1 MLNSEDNPRAQD
13 SPNFDL
19 ASDIVELVVFTNDP
33 VFMQTLRE
41 AVGGSRRLW
50 HVPSADK
57 VSDLLLAGQ
66 VGILVLDV
74 QSHADAAGS
83 FVAQIKDQFP
93 DLVVV
98 VAGNREAETSLAK
111 LISDGT
117 VYRFIHKPMSPGRAR
132 LFADAAVR
140 KFEGRRKIA
149 RPPPPPARAA
159 GRGAGR
165 RVAVVLAL
173 GAAVVAGWTLMRMRG
188 HDKSPAPAVPPA
200 QAVSAPAMREAAPA
214 IPADPRERLLAR
226 AENALLGNRL
236 EEAATAIDA
245 ARAAGVESGRI
256 SFLTAQLA
264 ALRGQQTRA
273 SAVARTK
280 GDARTAGTAG
290 VAGEVAAGAGS
301 GAAAGVGSGAERLK
315 QWLRLA
321 AQRIEAGHLINPEG
335 DNARLYVGEAMA
347 MDPGGNATHAA
358 KETLAKALLAQ
369 FHEAVDRGD
378 LALAGSLLDAAG
390 GIAAAET
397 VDDARRQLSTA
408 RLQADASSAGTGSAS
423 SDSGAA
429 GAAVMAAGEQPAAAS
444 IVDAGAL
451 TLVRNTKPVYP
462 TNAETGKIE
471 GWVELEFTVTERG
484 EVRDITVRAANPPG
498 VFDRAAVGALSHW
511 RYRPVLQGGQP
522 VAQRARIRLR
532 FTLAG

>member
-1 MLNSEDNPRAQD
+1 LLNSEDNPRAQD

-66 VGILVLDV
+66 VGILVLDL

-132 LFADAAVR
+132 LFADAAVK

-149 RPPPPPARAA
+149 PPPPPARAA
-159 GRGAGR
+159 GRGADRR
-165 RVAVVLAL
+165 RVAVSLAL
-173 GAAVVAGWTLMRMRG
+173 GVAVLAAGWIAMRMLG
-188 HDKSPAPAVPPA
+188 HDQSPAPAPPPA
-200 QAVSAPAMREAAPA
+200 QAVSAPAMHETTAPGT
-214 IPADPRERLLAR
+214 PADPRERLLVQ

-236 EEAATAIDA
+236 DEAATAIGA
-245 ARAAGVESGRI
+245 ARAAGVDSGRI
-256 SFLTAQLA
+256 SFLTSQLA
-264 ALRGQQTRA
+264 ALRERQTHA
-273 SAVARTK
+273 SAAARTK
-280 GDARTAGTAG
+280 GDARTAGTGTATAG
-290 VAGEVAAGAGS
+290 VAA
-301 GAAAGVGSGAERLK
+301 
-315 QWLRLA
+315 
-321 AQRIEAGHLINPEG
+321 
-335 DNARLYVGEAMA
+335 GEAMG
-347 MDPGGNATHAA
+347 MDPGGNAAH
-358 KETLAKALLAQ
+358 
-369 FHEAVDRGD
+369 
-378 LALAGSLLDAAG
+378 
-390 GIAAAET
+390 AAET
-397 VDDARRQLSTA
+397 VDDARRQLNSA
-408 RLQADASSAGTGSAS
+408 RLQPDASAAGASSAPAD
-423 SDSGAA
+423 SDAA
-429 GAAVMAAGEQPAAAS
+429 GAAGMAADEQPQAAG

-451 TLVRNTKPVYP
+451 TLVRTTKPVYP
-462 TNAETGKIE
+462 ARAETGKIE

-484 EVRDITVRAANPPG
+484 EVRDIKVRAANPPG

-511 RYRPVLQGGQP
+511 RYRPVLQGEQP

>member
-1 MLNSEDNPRAQD
+1 LLNSEDNPRAQD

-66 VGILVLDV
+66 VGILVLDL

-132 LFADAAVR
+132 LFADAAVK

-149 RPPPPPARAA
+149 PPPPPARAA
-159 GRGAGR
+159 GRGADRR
-165 RVAVVLAL
+165 RVAVSLAL
-173 GAAVVAGWTLMRMRG
+173 GVAVLAAGWIAMRMLG
-188 HDKSPAPAVPPA
+188 HDQSPAPAAPPA
-200 QAVSAPAMREAAPA
+200 QAVSAPAMHETTAPGT
-214 IPADPRERLLAR
+214 PADPRERLLVQ

-236 EEAATAIDA
+236 DEAATAIGA
-245 ARAAGVESGRI
+245 ARAAGVDSGRI
-256 SFLTAQLA
+256 SFLTSQLA
-264 ALRGQQTRA
+264 ALRERQTHA
-273 SAVARTK
+273 SAAARTK
-280 GDARTAGTAG
+280 GDARTAGTGTATAG
-290 VAGEVAAGAGS
+290 VAAGA
-301 GAAAGVGSGAERLK
+301 
-315 QWLRLA
+315 
-321 AQRIEAGHLINPEG
+321 
-335 DNARLYVGEAMA
+335 
-347 MDPGGNATHAA
+347 
-358 KETLAKALLAQ
+358 
-369 FHEAVDRGD
+369 
-378 LALAGSLLDAAG
+378 
-390 GIAAAET
+390 
-397 VDDARRQLSTA
+397 
-408 RLQADASSAGTGSAS
+408 SSAPAD
-423 SDSGAA
+423 SDAA
-429 GAAVMAAGEQPAAAS
+429 GAAGMAADEQPQAAG

-451 TLVRNTKPVYP
+451 TLVRTTKPVYP
-462 TNAETGKIE
+462 ARAETGKIE

-484 EVRDITVRAANPPG
+484 EVRDIKVRAANPPG

-511 RYRPVLQGGQP
+511 RYRPVLQGEQP